1 MGARA
6 ADVVTLLPAPKVA
19 IEIYHGETVVLQ
31 EETVCCHPAC
41 WERWGLQT
49 HHVVRRSETG
59 GPVRWV
65 LINGVVLLNERRVCT
80 PHHRELTGELGGHL
94 AWIRYLEGES
104 WVWYAPA
111 PAGHSGPGGVTDK
124 LGAIWLPVGPL
135 KGVM

>member
-1 MGARA
+1 M
-6 ADVVTLLPAPKVA
+6 TLLPCAKREVA
-19 IEIYHGETVVLQ
+19 VFCGETVVLQ

-41 WERWGLQT
+41 GETWGLEC

-65 LINGVVLLNERRVCT
+65 VINGVVLLNERRVCKS
-80 PHHRELTGELGGHL
+80 HHRELTGELGGHR
-94 AWIRYLEGES
+94 AWIRYLEGDG

-111 PAGHSGPGGVTDK
+111 PRGSLVPGGVVDK
-124 LGAIWLPVGPL
+124 IGALWLPVGPL